1 MLQTPN
7 LFLNSGD
14 VNLDGMKKET
24 TSENVL
30 QVQTLL
36 VYVLLV
42 GVFVLCVYQMPKI
55 MAFLQEYGDAMKA
68 ALPVQ

>member
-1 MLQTPN
+1 
-7 LFLNSGD
+7 
-14 VNLDGMKKET
+14 MKKET